1 MYVNQH
7 HLKAPYPRI
16 IDYNVYNERGENI
29 ALSKNNFADNC
40 LNAEG
45 EFSKISF
52 DNFRIVFDIF
62 NQILNN
68 NTSYNV

>member
-16 IDYNVYNERGENI
+16 IDHNVYNEGGKNV
-29 ALSKNNFADNC
+29 ALSKNAFADNC
-40 LNAEG
+40 LAAEG

-52 DNFRIVFDIF
+52 ENFRIVFNIF
-62 NQILNN
+62 AQIINN
-68 NTSYNV
+68 NTS